1 MEVNLKLNKKMGISG
16 INDLGLETMFDTHI
30 PEGGENLAP
39 TPMEIMLE
47 SLGAC
52 SMMDI
57 AAIIR
62 KKRKQITNLEANI
75 IAERAEQHPKVF
87 TKVYVKYRLTSPDAE
102 IKDLE
107 RAVEL
112 SQTTYCSVSAMF
124 QRSGCE
130 VKWDCEL
137 ING

>member
-1 MEVNLKLNKKMGISG
+1 MQVNLKLEKKMKITGT
-16 INDLGLETMFDTHI
+16 NYLGLETIFDTSAKA
-30 PEGGENLAP
+30 GGEDSAA

-52 SMMDI
+52 SMMDV

-62 KKRKQITNLEANI
+62 KKRKQITKLEAKIN
-75 IAERAEQHPKVF
+75 AERTEQHPKVF
-87 TKVYVKYRLTSPDAE
+87 TKVNIKYKLTSPDAE
-102 IKDLE
+102 LKDLE

-112 SQTTYCSVSAMF
+112 SQSTYCSVSAMF
-124 QRSGCE
+124 KSSGCE
-130 VKWDCEL
+130 IISECEL

>member
-1 MEVNLKLNKKMGISG
+1 MEVNLKLNRKMQITG
-16 INDLGLETMFDTHI
+16 INDLGLETVFDTH
-30 PEGGENLAP
+30 PSAGGDDVAP

-62 KKRKQITNLEANI
+62 KKRKQITKLEANI
-75 IAERAEQHPKVF
+75 NAERAEQHPKVF
-87 TKVYVKYRLTSPDAE
+87 TKVFIKYKLTSPDAD

-137 ING
+137 VNG

>member
-1 MEVNLKLNKKMGISG
+1 
-16 INDLGLETMFDTHI
+16 
-30 PEGGENLAP
+30 
-39 TPMEIMLE
+39 MEIVLE

-62 KKRKQITNLEANI
+62 KKRKQITKLEAKI
-75 IAERAEQHPKVF
+75 SAERATKHPKVF
-87 TKVYVKYRLTSPDAE
+87 TKVYIKYVLTSPDAE
-102 IKDLE
+102 LKDLE

-112 SQTTYCSVSAMF
+112 SHTTYCSVSAMF
-124 QRSGCE
+124 KSSGCE
-130 VKWDCEL
+130 VISECEL